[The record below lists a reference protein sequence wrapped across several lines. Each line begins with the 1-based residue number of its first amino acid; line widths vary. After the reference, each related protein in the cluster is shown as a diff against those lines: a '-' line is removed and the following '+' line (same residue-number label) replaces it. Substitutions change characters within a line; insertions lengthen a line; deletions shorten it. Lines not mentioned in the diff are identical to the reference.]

1 MERVVKSNSA
11 DFTAKA
17 GREFAA
23 GLNPG
28 TITGLFGN
36 LGSGKTQFVKGV
48 CEYFGVEEV
57 VNSPTF
63 IIKNEHVGIDPVS
76 GNEIKIFHF
85 DLFRISVINELTEL
99 GFSELY
105 SGNSVTLIE
114 WAELA
119 DEYFRGNINRIYF
132 EYGEKENERI
142 IKFS

>member
-1 MERVVKSNSA
+1 MEKVVKSGSA

-17 GREFAA
+17 GKEFAEE
-23 GLNPG
+23 LIPG
-28 TITGLFGN
+28 SITGLFGN

-48 CEYFGVEEV
+48 CEYFSVKEV

-63 IIKNEHVGIDPVS
+63 IIKNEHTGTDPVS
-76 GNEIKIFHF
+76 GSEIKIFHF
-85 DLFRISVINELTEL
+85 DLYRISSINELTEL

-105 SGNSVTLIE
+105 SDNSVTLIE

-132 EYGEKENERI
+132 EYGKKENERI